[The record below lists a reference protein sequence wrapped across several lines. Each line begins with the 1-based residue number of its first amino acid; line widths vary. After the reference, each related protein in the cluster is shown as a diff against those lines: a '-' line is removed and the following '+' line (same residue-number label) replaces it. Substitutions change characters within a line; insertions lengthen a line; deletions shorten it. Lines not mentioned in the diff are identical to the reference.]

1 MTLRRARLAFV
12 GTFVFAAVVLTACGD
27 GDLSESREATD
38 VTSAATEK
46 GSEDEIDLRAIL
58 LRVDDLPEGWQEL
71 TAGSEQGGSCL
82 DALFGD
88 KRPLDPQVAE
98 TATFGA
104 SSNGPFLVA
113 WVVGEPTSKVLVE
126 INDVVAACDGTTAPS
141 GFTTTIDATPVS
153 GLPDDSLSV
162 HGADVNESGT
172 RIGFTLAGSG
182 SDRVTV
188 VVFAATPLG
197 EIDDATIAS
206 AITAMMGRIPPS

>member
-1 MTLRRARLAFV
+1 MTSDA
-12 GTFVFAAVVLTACGD
+12 TK
-27 GDLSESREATD
+27 EA
-38 VTSAATEK
+38 
-46 GSEDEIDLRAIL
+46 GEDEIDLGAIL

-71 TAGSEQGGSCL
+71 TAGSEEGGSCL

-88 KRPLDPQVAE
+88 NRPLDPQFAQ

-113 WVVGEPTSKVLVE
+113 WVVGEPTSEVLVE

-162 HGADVNESGT
+162 HGADVNESGA
-172 RIGFTLAGSG
+172 RIDFVLAGSG
-182 SDRVTV
+182 SDRATV

-206 AITAMMGRIPPS
+206 AVTAMIVRIPPS